1 MDISGQRNIRMK
13 FLFSLLFFIFLI
25 CNHLSFAAEIQEC
38 SAEPISNSSDCY
50 RVPDLYQ
57 VTLYELGYCNDLD
70 PSSVTSETSLPD
82 ISSKCQTSYN
92 NSSGYS
98 IAVES
103 NVATPISGGTS
114 TRPPNNTYYYGY
126 LKVDA
131 KIVLRST
138 HTFATIKRGTKNQVD
153 GYTCWTSG
161 DVSGTTS
168 NCGTA
173 ENADPKNVSIEIPS
187 LGCATSPL
195 GANFYCRYEND
206 AEGLDDTYAWLVDA
220 DGNLSTSTNYS
231 SSPGDVKYIIGVAK
245 YNTPIVVNDNTQGG
259 EAQIRVSRG
268 LKIYFFSDGGGDR
281 VNFGLQ
287 EFKTLT
293 TTY

>member
-1 MDISGQRNIRMK
+1 MK
-13 FLFSLLFFIFLI
+13 FLFNLLFVSFLI
-25 CNHLSFAAEIQEC
+25 FHHVSFAVADEEC
-38 SAEPISNSSDCY
+38 SAEPISNLLDCY

-57 VTLYELGYCNDLD
+57 VTLFELGYCNDLN
-70 PSSVTSETSLPD
+70 PSSAISETSLPD
-82 ISSKCQTSYN
+82 ISSRCQTTYN
-92 NSSGYS
+92 NPTGYS
-98 IAVES
+98 IAVEN

-259 EAQIRVSRG
+259 EALIRVSRG